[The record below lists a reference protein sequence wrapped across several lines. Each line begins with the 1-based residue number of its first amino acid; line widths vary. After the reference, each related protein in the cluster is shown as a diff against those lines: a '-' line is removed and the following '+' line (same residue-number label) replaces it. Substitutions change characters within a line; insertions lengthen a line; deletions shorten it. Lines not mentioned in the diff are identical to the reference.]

1 MTHGIGIVGLG
12 IMGQR
17 MLASLSHHPGFAVLA
32 AWDPAEA
39 SLAALRRDHPA
50 VAIATSAEALA
61 ARGDLAAL
69 YIASPPVSHPAY
81 VNLAWDHGKA
91 AFCEKPLAVSLAD
104 SEALVRRQAAKGLR
118 AGINFP
124 FASAPAALALKAA
137 ATGGALGTIER
148 IDIEV
153 AFAAWPRPWQQAGVW
168 LAERLEG
175 GFVREVVSHFVFLT
189 QRLAGP
195 LAIRHARTTYPADG
209 RAAEIAMVASLAAGT
224 VPVSI
229 SGTVGTTDAAD
240 SNSLTVTGSKDAL
253 RLYDWT
259 GLQRRDGAGWREV
272 DLGPG
277 PPLRQRSVMTQLDQL
292 ARLIEGHPHALP
304 TLAEGLAVQNCV
316 ESLLEGV

>member
-1 MTHGIGIVGLG
+1 MTHGIGIIGLG

-17 MLASLSHHPGFAVLA
+17 MLASLGHHPGFTVVA
-32 AWDPAEA
+32 AW
-39 SLAALRRDHPA
+39 
-50 VAIATSAEALA
+50 AEALA

-81 VNLAWDHGKA
+81 VNLVWDHGKA
-91 AFCEKPLAVSLAD
+91 AFCEKPLAVSLVD
-104 SEALVRRQAAKGLR
+104 SDSLVRRQAAEGLR
-118 AGINFP
+118 AAINFP
-124 FASAPAALALKAA
+124 FASAPAALALKEA

-153 AFAAWPRPWQQAGVW
+153 AFAAWPRPWQQAGTW
-168 LAERLEG
+168 LAERVEG

-195 LAIRHARTTYPADG
+195 LAIRHARATYPADG
-209 RAAEIAMVASLAAGT
+209 RSAEAAVVASLAAGA

-240 SNSLTVTGSKDAL
+240 SNSLTVTGSKDAF

-277 PPLRQRSVMTQLDQL
+277 PPLRQRSATTQLDQL

-304 TLAEGLAVQNCV
+304 TLAEGLAVQRCV
-316 ESLLEGV
+316 EALLTGV